1 MLPHPSPGMDPLLQ
15 AQAVPPSLP
24 GVPVWPSDP
33 ARATHQHPSTGVFDR
48 YRHDPEVFFHE
59 VLGWTPWAK
68 QTDIARA
75 LAAALRGQ
83 GPRRVAVRSGNGV
96 GKTALAARLMLWA
109 LCCYE
114 SSVVVTTAPTQR
126 QVTELLWREARSA
139 YYRARARL
147 GGAFYQ
153 GQPRWDLGPRRY
165 AIGVSPEHTRP
176 EGFQGFHADLILFL
190 VDEASGIPPAHWEAI
205 KGSLLAGNAAVLA
218 IGNPTRLEGEFYD
231 AFHGR
236 ASLWRRMH
244 ISAFDTP
251 NLTGGNVP
259 GLVTPAAVAEAA
271 RDWGEESPLYQI
283 RVLGEFPSAASHQL
297 IRFAWIEQAAEA
309 PSAGDGFAL
318 GVDVARSGEDETAA
332 VLLEGNR
339 LARLQRWLGQNTMRT
354 VAEIK
359 GLVDE
364 LGEVA
369 VAVDDGGVGG
379 GVVDRLRELDVRVYA
394 VKFGARPDGRSS
406 VHFKNKLAEM
416 YWRLRER
423 LEAGTLRLPRDAA
436 LTANGKLAAQLAQI
450 EWEVESDRVI
460 RVHKRGLAGHA
471 PSPDITDALSL
482 ALEAQAQ
489 AERGAGVWF

>member
-1 MLPHPSPGMDPLLQ
+1 MTHPSHPETPAEFLSRPWDDLDGDPV
-15 AQAVPPSLP
+15 AA
-24 GVPVWPSDP
+24 GD
-33 ARATHQHPSTGVFDR
+33 VFDR

-59 VLGWTPWAK
+59 VLGWRPWAK
-68 QTDIARA
+68 QVKIARA
-75 LAAALRGQ
+75 VAEAVRGA

-126 QVTELLWREARSA
+126 QVTELLWREARAA
-139 YYRARARL
+139 YYGARARAPL
-147 GGAFYQ
+147 GGVFYR

-176 EGFQGFHADLILFL
+176 EAFQGFHADLILFL

-231 AFHGR
+231 AFHGQ
-236 ASLWRRMH
+236 AALWRCLH
-244 ISAFDTP
+244 ISAFETP
-251 NLTGGNVP
+251 NLTGGDVP

-297 IRFAWIEQAAEA
+297 IRFDWIEQAAEA
-309 PSAGDGFAL
+309 PAAGGGFAL

-359 GLVDE
+359 GMVDE
-364 LGEVA
+364 LGDVA

-394 VKFGARPDGRSS
+394 VKFGAAADGRSS

-423 LEAGTLRLPRDAA
+423 LEAGTLRLPREAP
-436 LTANGKLAAQLAQI
+436 LTGDGKLAAQLARV

-471 PSPDITDALSL
+471 PSPDIADALAL
-482 ALEAQAQ
+482 ALEARARS
-489 AERGAGVWF
+489 ERGAGAWF

>member
-1 MLPHPSPGMDPLLQ
+1 MQQPLGD
-15 AQAVPPSLP
+15 LP
-24 GVPVWPSDP
+24 GDLLNEALVDPGDGLMPSRGEEFSGAADLI
-33 ARATHQHPSTGVFDR
+33 
-48 YRHDPEVFFHE
+48 YRSRDDPEVFFKE
-59 VLGWTPWAK
+59 ILGWTPWAK
-68 QTDIARA
+68 QTEIARA
-75 LAAALRGQ
+75 VAEAVRGQ

-96 GKTALAARLMLWA
+96 GKTALAARLMLWT
-109 LCCYE
+109 LWCHP
-114 SSVVVTTAPTQR
+114 SVVVTTAPTQR
-126 QVTELLWREARSA
+126 QVDDLLWREARAA
-139 YYRARARL
+139 YHAARL
-147 GGAFYQ
+147 PLGGRFYQ
-153 GQPRWDLGPRRY
+153 GRSRWDLGPRRY

-231 AFHGR
+231 AFHR
-236 ASLWRRMH
+236 QAALWRRMH

-297 IRFAWIEQAAEA
+297 IRFEWIEQAAEA
-309 PSAGDGFAL
+309 PSAGGGFAL

-354 VAEIK
+354 VGEIK

-364 LGEVA
+364 LGDVA

-394 VKFGARPDGRSS
+394 VKFGAAADGRSS

-423 LEAGTLRLPRDAA
+423 LEAGTLRLPREAS
-436 LTANGKLAAQLAQI
+436 LTGNGKLAAQLAQI

-460 RVHKRGLAGHA
+460 RVHKRGLSGHA
-471 PSPDITDALSL
+471 PSPDIADALAL
-482 ALEAQAQ
+482 ALEAQARS
-489 AERGAGVWF
+489 ERGAGAWF

>member
-1 MLPHPSPGMDPLLQ
+1 MQQPLDD
-15 AQAVPPSLP
+15 LP
-24 GVPVWPSDP
+24 GDLLNEALVDP
-33 ARATHQHPSTGVFDR
+33 GDGLMLSRGEEFSGAADLINRSRD
-48 YRHDPEVFFHE
+48 DPEVFFKE

-68 QTDIARA
+68 QAEIARA
-75 LAAALRGQ
+75 VAAAVRGA

-109 LCCYE
+109 LQSHP

-147 GGAFYQ
+147 GGVFYQ

-176 EGFQGFHADLILFL
+176 EAFQGFHADLILFL

-231 AFHGR
+231 AFHGQ
-236 ASLWRRMH
+236 AALWRRMH

-259 GLVTPAAVAEAA
+259 GLVTPSAVAEAA

-297 IRFAWIEQAAEA
+297 IRFDWIEQAADA
-309 PSAGDGFAL
+309 PAAGGGFAL

-354 VAEIK
+354 VGEIK
-359 GLVDE
+359 GMVDE
-364 LGEVA
+364 LGDVA

-394 VKFGARPDGRSS
+394 VKFGAASDGRSS

-423 LEAGTLRLPRDAA
+423 LEAGTLRLPREAS
-436 LTANGKLAAQLAQI
+436 LTGNGKLAAQLAQV

-460 RVHKRGLAGHA
+460 RVHKRGLSGHA
-471 PSPDITDALSL
+471 PSPDIADALAL
-482 ALEAQAQ
+482 ALEAQARS
-489 AERGAGVWF
+489 ERGAGVWF

>member
-1 MLPHPSPGMDPLLQ
+1 MTRQERVKFERRCQD
-15 AQAVPPSLP
+15 
-24 GVPVWPSDP
+24 DP
-33 ARATHQHPSTGVFDR
+33 AFFF
-48 YRHDPEVFFHE
+48 RH

-68 QTDIARA
+68 QAEIARA
-75 LAAALRGQ
+75 VAEAVRGA

-109 LCCYE
+109 LQSHP

-139 YYRARARL
+139 YYRARVPL
-147 GGAFYQ
+147 GGVFYE
-153 GQPRWDLGPRRY
+153 GQPRWDFGPRRY

-176 EGFQGFHADLILFL
+176 EAFQGFHADLIVFL
-190 VDEASGIPPAHWEAI
+190 VDEASGVPAAHWEAI

-231 AFHGR
+231 AFHGQ
-236 ASLWRRMH
+236 AALWRRLH

-251 NLTGGNVP
+251 NLTGGDVP

-297 IRFAWIEQAAEA
+297 IRFEWTEQAAEA
-309 PSAGDGFAL
+309 PSAGGGFAL

-394 VKFGARPDGRSS
+394 VKFGAASDGRSS

-423 LEAGTLRLPRDAA
+423 LEAGTLRLPREAS
-436 LTANGKLAAQLAQI
+436 LTGRRQARGATGA
-450 EWEVESDRVI
+450 DRVGG
-460 RVHKRGLAGHA
+460 RERPGDPGPQAGSVGPRAEPGHRGRARPGAGGAGAVGARRGGVVLGALRA
-471 PSPDITDALSL
+471 PARLSARALSL
-482 ALEAQAQ
+482 ISP
-489 AERGAGVWF
+489 RGGEV

>member
-1 MLPHPSPGMDPLLQ
+1 MQQPL
-15 AQAVPPSLP
+15 SDLP
-24 GVPVWPSDP
+24 GDLLNQALADP
-33 ARATHQHPSTGVFDR
+33 GDGLFLPGEELSGFADLLGRSRD
-48 YRHDPEVFFHE
+48 DPEFFFHE
-59 VLGWTPWAK
+59 VLGWRPWAK
-68 QTDIARA
+68 QTEIARA
-75 LAAALRGQ
+75 VAAAVHGE

-109 LCCYE
+109 LYCHE

-139 YYRARARL
+139 YYRARVDL
-147 GGAFYQ
+147 GGVFYE

-165 AIGVSPEHTRP
+165 AIGVSPEHTRA
-176 EGFQGFHADLILFL
+176 EAFQGFHADLIVFL

-205 KGSLLAGNAAVLA
+205 KGSLLAGRAAVLA

-236 ASLWRRMH
+236 ASLWRRLH

-251 NLTGGNVP
+251 NLTGGDVP
-259 GLVTPAAVAEAA
+259 GLVTPSAVAEAA

-297 IRFAWIEQAAEA
+297 IRFDWIEQAAEA
-309 PSAGDGFAL
+309 PAAGGGFAL

-339 LARLQRWLGQNTMRT
+339 LTRLQRWLGQNTMRT

-359 GLVDE
+359 GMVDE

-379 GVVDRLRELDVRVYA
+379 GVVDRLRELRP
-394 VKFGARPDGRSS
+394 GRARIVAFIGS
-406 VHFKNKLAEM
+406 A
-416 YWRLRER
+416 
-423 LEAGTLRLPRDAA
+423 AA
-436 LTANGKLAAQLAQI
+436 LDGDRFYNRTAEAWWKMSQAYERGELDTDDDRALI
-450 EWEVESDRVI
+450 EQVSSRRRVLGRDERI
-460 RVHKRGLAGHA
+460 RLQSKSEMRG
-471 PSPDITDALSL
+471 SPDEADAL
-482 ALEAQAQ
+482 AMTFAAPP
-489 AERGAGVWF
+489 GAVNRIWV

>member
-1 MLPHPSPGMDPLLQ
+1 MQQPL
-15 AQAVPPSLP
+15 SDLP
-24 GVPVWPSDP
+24 GDLLNEALVDPGDGLTPSRGEEFSGAADLMG
-33 ARATHQHPSTGVFDR
+33 RSRD
-48 YRHDPEVFFHE
+48 DPEFFFKE

-68 QTDIARA
+68 QTEIARA
-75 LAAALRGQ
+75 VAEAVRGE

-109 LCCYE
+109 LRCHP

-139 YYRARARL
+139 YYRARVPL
-147 GGAFYQ
+147 GGVFYE

-176 EGFQGFHADLILFL
+176 EGFQGFHADLIVFL

-218 IGNPTRLEGEFYD
+218 IGNPTRLEGEFHD
-231 AFHGR
+231 AFHGQ
-236 ASLWRRMH
+236 AALWRRLH

-251 NLTGGNVP
+251 NLTGGDVP
-259 GLVTPAAVAEAA
+259 GLVTPAAVAEAE
-271 RDWGEESPLYQI
+271 RDWGEDSPLYQI

-297 IRFAWIEQAAEA
+297 IRYEWIERAAEA
-309 PSAGDGFAL
+309 PAAGGGFAL

-339 LARLQRWLGQNTMRT
+339 LTRLQRWLGQDTMRT

-359 GLVDE
+359 GIVDE

-394 VKFGARPDGRSS
+394 VKFGASPDGRSS

-423 LEAGTLRLPRDAA
+423 LEAGALCLPRGAA
-436 LTANGKLAAQLAQI
+436 LTAGGKLAMQLAQI

-471 PSPDITDALSL
+471 PSPDVADALAL
-482 ALEAQAQ
+482 ALEAQAR